1 MAKATFHRR
10 FDATD
15 VHKGVSVRIEP
26 SAAPQT
32 FPAWIIDQAVE
43 AGAAT
48 RQQPKAAGAANAS
61 EVKHGTA

>member
-15 VHKGVSVRIEP
+15 TKRGISVRIEP
-26 SAAPQT
+26 TDGPQT
-32 FPAWIIDQAVE
+32 FPAWIIDRAVQ

-48 RQQPKAAGAANAS
+48 REQTKPARRAKSS
-61 EVKHGTA
+61 EVKDGTA

>member
-15 VHKGVSVRIEP
+15 LGRGVSIRIEP
-26 SAAPQT
+26 SKTPKT
-32 FPAWIIDQAVE
+32 FPAWVIDLAVE

-48 RQQPKAAGAANAS
+48 REEPKAASSATS
-61 EVKHGTA
+61 E